1 MRSSKLFFFAI
12 GILSLSC
19 TTPPKESTPVP
30 EQTEATAIDMLGLQR
45 SLGLDLPETE
55 LGYEEKTFDTCAV
68 GYGYSSTH
76 QCQKQIFVALNFRLQ
91 CRDSEGTVQ
100 GVSKAELKP
109 VVSDRVKWSFGK
121 LEGLTKTNGDG
132 YGQVRLISPASLRER
147 QIRITINGRFLAVS
161 ADELRRIVVPRN
173 WCTR

>member
-1 MRSSKLFFFAI
+1 MRCSQLVLLAI
-12 GILSLSC
+12 AIVSC
-19 TTPPKESTPVP
+19 TTPPKPPEPTPT
-30 EQTEATAIDMLGLQR
+30 EQTEATTIDMLGLQR
-45 SLGLDLPETE
+45 SLGLERPETE

-76 QCQKQIFVALNFRLQ
+76 QCQKQNFVVLNFRLQ

-100 GVSKAELKP
+100 GVSKAELSA
-109 VVSDRVKWSFGK
+109 VVSDKVKWNFGK
-121 LEGLTKTNGDG
+121 LEGFTKTNGEG
-132 YGQVRLISPASLRER
+132 FGQVRLISPVSLRER

-173 WCTR
+173 WCRIN